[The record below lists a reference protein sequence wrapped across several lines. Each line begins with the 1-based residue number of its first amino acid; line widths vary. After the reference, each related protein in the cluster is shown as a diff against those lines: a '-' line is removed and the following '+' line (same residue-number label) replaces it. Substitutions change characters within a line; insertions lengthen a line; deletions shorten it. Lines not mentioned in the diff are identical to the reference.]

1 LAAVTAQVLK
11 AQKLPVAAVLVE
23 AEAQTMVW
31 AVQEHLVK
39 AIPVVKANKHR
50 EQVRTHLGVQ
60 VAAAGLVKQV
70 ARVLTQVV
78 MAATARFLALAAL
91 LYITLAVAV
100 AEHSKLHQ
108 LVLAA

>member
-1 LAAVTAQVLK
+1 MALVLK
-11 AQKLPVAAVLVE
+11 AQNAPVTEALEVAA
-23 AEAQTMVW
+23 ARTMVQV
-31 AVQEHLVK
+31 VQEHLVK

-70 ARVLTQVV
+70 AQVITQVV
-78 MAATARFLALAAL
+78 MAATAGFLALVAL

-100 AEHSKLHQ
+100 AAHSKLHQ